1 MGISFQQALGVHPQA
16 VKLRLERTE
25 LLTANLANVDTPN
38 FKAKDI
44 DFAREMQRANNAAVD
59 VQYRVPM
66 QPSED
71 GNTVELNSEQAR
83 FRNQRR
89 CAQQREKYAAKFAET
104 GRSLMNT
111 LALNAQSPQPTATQE
126 SSNVAASD
134 TQSSSDSSPV
144 DTFLTLFVAEIQ
156 NQDPTDPTD
165 ATEYIDQLSSMAQVA
180 MMEEMSVQA
189 NTNAVLMSN
198 IQVMALGNLVGD
210 DIMVQTT
217 ALQVSGQ
224 TINGR
229 ATLDDAC
236 TTADLHF
243 TDAAGDDYTVSLIP
257 QGSSS
262 VGPGQV
268 DFSVNP
274 ADYGIPPGDYDVS
287 VVTNTGEEEV
297 PIEVSGEVEDVRIP
311 LDGSSPVLNVAG
323 VGEVPF
329 TMISQFGVPDADSDV
344 A

>member
-1 MGISFQQALGVHPQA
+1 
-16 VKLRLERTE
+16 
-25 LLTANLANVDTPN
+25 
-38 FKAKDI
+38 
-44 DFAREMQRANNAAVD
+44 
-59 VQYRVPM
+59 
-66 QPSED
+66 
-71 GNTVELNSEQAR
+71 
-83 FRNQRR
+83 
-89 CAQQREKYAAKFAET
+89 
-104 GRSLMNT
+104 MNT
-111 LALNAQSPQPTATQE
+111 LALNAQSPQPTATAE
-126 SSNVAASD
+126 SNNVAASD

-217 ALQVSGQ
+217 ALQVSDQ

-257 QGSSS
+257 EGSSS
-262 VGPGQV
+262 VGPV
-268 DFSVNP
+268 RWISINP

-311 LDGSSPVLNVAG
+311 LDGSSRCLTLPV
-323 VGEVPF
+323 
-329 TMISQFGVPDADSDV
+329 
-344 A
+344 

>member
-1 MGISFQQALGVHPQA
+1 
-16 VKLRLERTE
+16 
-25 LLTANLANVDTPN
+25 
-38 FKAKDI
+38 
-44 DFAREMQRANNAAVD
+44 
-59 VQYRVPM
+59 
-66 QPSED
+66 
-71 GNTVELNSEQAR
+71 
-83 FRNQRR
+83 
-89 CAQQREKYAAKFAET
+89 
-104 GRSLMNT
+104 MNT
-111 LALNAQSPQPTATQE
+111 LALNAQQQPHSSSVGSSAVAQNSTVDDTTDTAT
-126 SSNVAASD
+126 SS
-134 TQSSSDSSPV
+134 TDSSPV

-217 ALQVSGQ
+217 TLQVSDQ

-229 ATLDDAC
+229 VTLDDAC

-243 TDAAGDDYTVSLIP
+243 TDDAGDDYTVSLIP
-257 QGSSS
+257 EGCSSI
-262 VGPGQV
+262 GPGEV
-268 DFSVNP
+268 YFSIDP
-274 ADYGIPPGDYDVS
+274 ATCGLLPGDYDVS